1 MNQLKTEYKRDLKSN
16 YLLISFE
23 DKEEV
28 DIEKYE
34 FKMLENNYILGLM
47 KFKLVKE
54 NEKPVFCYDITS
66 MQSLSRI
73 LEYKPIGLEDIK
85 KIVLGIIRTISNMER
100 FLLGTYGL
108 LLNTDYIYADPESL
122 DLALC
127 YLPCIKEE
135 MQSKLFDLFA
145 QILAKLDQNDHEGV
159 VLAYSLYQE
168 SLKDNCVFNDLLSI
182 MNKYNKNTKKETV
195 QKVADADCNKED
207 VYEGDN
213 EKSLES
219 KTKDRVEIFSIKSLF
234 GMKKEK
240 AKVNSPIQ
248 ESKNIHK
255 TKKQGE
261 SLLEEELDEE
271 KEEWAQLFGNSESME
286 RSNTYEFDTY
296 ESGTYEEKG
305 HTHTVLLSTQ
315 SENKA
320 DYMLKSSDKTLED
333 IKLSYFPFII
343 GKQERICDY
352 IIKSEMVSRLHL
364 RIDKD
369 RGEKFSIRDLNSL
382 NGTKLEGRLLDNE
395 EVAELSL
402 GNEVEIAN
410 LRYVFVKV

>member
-1 MNQLKTEYKRDLKSN
+1 MNQLKTEYKRDFKNN
-16 YLLISFE
+16 YMLISFE
-23 DKEEV
+23 DEEEA

-34 FKMLENNYILGLM
+34 FKMLENNYISGLM

-54 NEKPVFCYDITS
+54 NEKTTFCYDITS
-66 MQSLSRI
+66 KQSLSRI

-85 KIVLGIIRTISNMER
+85 KIVLGIIRAITNMER

-108 LLNTDYIYADPESL
+108 LLNTDYIYADPEGL

-135 MQSKLFDLFA
+135 MQSKLSDLFA
-145 QILAKLDQNDHEGV
+145 QILAKIDQNDHEGV

-182 MNKYNKNTKKETV
+182 MNKHNKNTKKETV

-219 KTKDRVEIFSIKSLF
+219 KTKDRAEIFSIKSLF

-240 AKVNSPIQ
+240 AKINNPIQ
-248 ESKNIHK
+248 ESKNSY
-255 TKKQGE
+255 KKKKKEE
-261 SLLEEELDEE
+261 SPPEEELDEE
-271 KEEWAQLFGNSESME
+271 NEEWLELFENSKSTE
-286 RSNTYEFDTY
+286 RSNTYE
-296 ESGTYEEKG
+296 EKEY
-305 HTHTVLLSTQ
+305 THTVLLSEA

-320 DYMLKSSDKTLED
+320 DYILKSSDKTVED
-333 IKLSYFPFII
+333 IKISYFPFII

-402 GNEVEIAN
+402 GNEVEIAD

>member
-1 MNQLKTEYKRDLKSN
+1 MNQLKTEYKRDFKNN
-16 YLLISFE
+16 YMLISFE
-23 DKEEV
+23 EEEEA

-34 FKMLENNYILGLM
+34 FKMLENNYISGLM

-54 NEKPVFCYDITS
+54 NEKTIFCYDITS
-66 MQSLSRI
+66 KQSLSRI

-85 KIVLGIIRTISNMER
+85 KIVLGIIRAITNMER

-108 LLNTDYIYADPESL
+108 LLNTDHIYVDPESL

-135 MQSKLFDLFA
+135 MQSKLSDLFA
-145 QILAKLDQNDHEGV
+145 QILAKIDQNDHEGV

-182 MNKYNKNTKKETV
+182 MNKHNKNTKKEILL
-195 QKVADADCNKED
+195 KIADAEHNKED
-207 VYEGDN
+207 VYESDKEN
-213 EKSLES
+213 SLES
-219 KTKDRVEIFSIKSLF
+219 KTKDRAEIFSIKSLF
-234 GMKKEK
+234 RMKKEK

-248 ESKNIHK
+248 ESKNSY
-255 TKKQGE
+255 KKKKKEE
-261 SLLEEELDEE
+261 SPPEEELDEE
-271 KEEWAQLFGNSESME
+271 NEEWLELFENSKSIE
-286 RSNTYEFDTY
+286 RSNTYE
-296 ESGTYEEKG
+296 EKDC
-305 HTHTVLLSTQ
+305 THTVLLSEA

-320 DYMLKSSDKTLED
+320 GYILKSSDKTVED
-333 IKLSYFPFII
+333 IKISYFPFII

-402 GNEVEIAN
+402 GNEVEIAD

>member
-1 MNQLKTEYKRDLKSN
+1 MNQLKTEYKRDFKNN
-16 YLLISFE
+16 YMLISFE
-23 DKEEV
+23 DEEEA

-34 FKMLENNYILGLM
+34 FKMLENNYISGLM

-54 NEKPVFCYDITS
+54 NEKTIFCYDITS
-66 MQSLSRI
+66 KQSLSRI

-85 KIVLGIIRTISNMER
+85 KIVLGIIRAITNMER

-108 LLNTDYIYADPESL
+108 LLNTDYIYADPEGL

-135 MQSKLFDLFA
+135 MQSKLSDLFA
-145 QILAKLDQNDHEGV
+145 QILAKIDQNDHEGV

-182 MNKYNKNTKKETV
+182 MNKHNKNTKKEILL
-195 QKVADADCNKED
+195 KIADAEHNKED
-207 VYEGDN
+207 VYESDKA
-213 EKSLES
+213 KSIES
-219 KTKDRVEIFSIKSLF
+219 KTKDRAEIFSIKSLF
-234 GMKKEK
+234 RMKKEK
-240 AKVNSPIQ
+240 AKVNSPVQ
-248 ESKNIHK
+248 ESKNSY
-255 TKKQGE
+255 KKKKKEE
-261 SLLEEELDEE
+261 SPPEEELDEE
-271 KEEWAQLFGNSESME
+271 NEEWLELFENSKSIE
-286 RSNTYEFDTY
+286 RSNTYE
-296 ESGTYEEKG
+296 EKDC
-305 HTHTVLLSTQ
+305 THTVLLSEA

-320 DYMLKSSDKTLED
+320 DYILKSSDNTVED
-333 IKLSYFPFII
+333 IKISYFPFII

-402 GNEVEIAN
+402 GNEVEIAD

>member
-1 MNQLKTEYKRDLKSN
+1 MNQLKTEYKRDFKNN
-16 YLLISFE
+16 YMLISFE
-23 DKEEV
+23 DEEEA

-34 FKMLENNYILGLM
+34 FKMLENNYISGLM
-47 KFKLVKE
+47 KFKLVKD
-54 NEKPVFCYDITS
+54 NEKTIFCYDITS
-66 MQSLSRI
+66 KQSLSRI

-85 KIVLGIIRTISNMER
+85 KIVLGIIRAITNMER

-182 MNKYNKNTKKETV
+182 MNKYNKNTKKEILL
-195 QKVADADCNKED
+195 KIADVEHNKED
-207 VYEGDN
+207 VYESDKEN
-213 EKSLES
+213 FLES
-219 KTKDRVEIFSIKSLF
+219 KTKDRAEIFSIKSLF
-234 GMKKEK
+234 RMKKEK

-248 ESKNIHK
+248 ESKNSYK
-255 TKKQGE
+255 TQKPE
-261 SLLEEELDEE
+261 ASLSEEEFYEE
-271 KEEWAQLFGNSESME
+271 KKEWLELFENSKSTE
-286 RSNTYEFDTY
+286 RSNTYE
-296 ESGTYEEKG
+296 EKEY
-305 HTHTVLLSTQ
+305 THTVLLSEA

-320 DYMLKSSDKTLED
+320 DYILKSSDKTVED
-333 IKLSYFPFII
+333 IKISYFPFII

-402 GNEVEIAN
+402 GNEVEIAD

>member
-1 MNQLKTEYKRDLKSN
+1 MNQLKTEYKRDFKNN
-16 YLLISFE
+16 YMLISFE
-23 DKEEV
+23 DEEEA

-34 FKMLENNYILGLM
+34 FKMLENNYISGLM

-54 NEKPVFCYDITS
+54 NEKTIFCYDITS
-66 MQSLSRI
+66 KQSLSRI

-85 KIVLGIIRTISNMER
+85 KIVLGIIRAITNMER
-100 FLLGTYGL
+100 FLLETYGL
-108 LLNTDYIYADPESL
+108 LLNTDYIYADPENL

-135 MQSKLFDLFA
+135 MQSKLSDLFA
-145 QILAKLDQNDHEGV
+145 QILAKIDQNDHEGV
-159 VLAYSLYQE
+159 VLAYGLYQE

-182 MNKYNKNTKKETV
+182 MNKHNKNTKKEILL
-195 QKVADADCNKED
+195 KIADAEHNKED
-207 VYEGDN
+207 VYESDKA
-213 EKSLES
+213 KSIES
-219 KTKDRVEIFSIKSLF
+219 KTKDRAEIFSIKSF
-234 GMKKEK
+234 FRMKKEK
-240 AKVNSPIQ
+240 AKVKGSVQ
-248 ESKNIHK
+248 ESENSYK
-255 TKKQGE
+255 TKKQEE
-261 SLLEEELDEE
+261 SPPEEEFYEE
-271 KEEWAQLFGNSESME
+271 KKEWLELFENSKSTE
-286 RSNTYEFDTY
+286 RSNTYE
-296 ESGTYEEKG
+296 EKEY
-305 HTHTVLLSTQ
+305 THTVLLSEA
-315 SENKA
+315 SEDKA
-320 DYMLKSSDKTLED
+320 GYILKSSDKTVED
-333 IKLSYFPFII
+333 IKISYFPFII

-402 GNEVEIAN
+402 GNEVEIAD

>member
-1 MNQLKTEYKRDLKSN
+1 MNQLKTEYKRDFKNN
-16 YLLISFE
+16 YMLISFE
-23 DKEEV
+23 DEEEA

-34 FKMLENNYILGLM
+34 FKMLENNYISGLM
-47 KFKLVKE
+47 KFKLVKD
-54 NEKPVFCYDITS
+54 NEKTIFCYDITS
-66 MQSLSRI
+66 KQSLSRI
-73 LEYKPIGLEDIK
+73 LEYKPIGLENIK
-85 KIVLGIIRTISNMER
+85 KIVLGIIRAITNMER

-108 LLNTDYIYADPESL
+108 LLNTDYIYADPEGL

-135 MQSKLFDLFA
+135 MQSKLSDLFA
-145 QILAKLDQNDHEGV
+145 QILAKIDQNDHEGV

-182 MNKYNKNTKKETV
+182 MNKYNKNTKKEILL
-195 QKVADADCNKED
+195 KIADAEHNKED
-207 VYEGDN
+207 VYESDKA
-213 EKSLES
+213 KSIES

-234 GMKKEK
+234 HMKKEK
-240 AKVNSPIQ
+240 AKVKDPIQ
-248 ESKNIHK
+248 ESKNSY
-255 TKKQGE
+255 KKKKKEE
-261 SLLEEELDEE
+261 SPPEEELDEE
-271 KEEWAQLFGNSESME
+271 NEEWLELFENSKSME
-286 RSNTYEFDTY
+286 RSNTYE
-296 ESGTYEEKG
+296 EKDY
-305 HTHTVLLSTQ
+305 THTVLLSEA

-320 DYMLKSSDKTLED
+320 DYILKSSDKTVED
-333 IKLSYFPFII
+333 IKISYFPFII

-402 GNEVEIAN
+402 GNEVEIAD
-410 LRYVFVKV
+410 LRYMFVKV

>member
-1 MNQLKTEYKRDLKSN
+1 MNQLKTEYKRDFKNN
-16 YLLISFE
+16 YMLISFE
-23 DKEEV
+23 EEEEA

-34 FKMLENNYILGLM
+34 FKMLENNYISGLM

-54 NEKPVFCYDITS
+54 NEKTIFCYDITS
-66 MQSLSRI
+66 KQSLSRI

-85 KIVLGIIRTISNMER
+85 KIVLGIIRAITNMER

-108 LLNTDYIYADPESL
+108 LLNTDHIYVDPESL

-135 MQSKLFDLFA
+135 MQSKLSDLFA
-145 QILAKLDQNDHEGV
+145 QILAKIDQNDHEGV

-182 MNKYNKNTKKETV
+182 MNKHNKNTKKETV

-219 KTKDRVEIFSIKSLF
+219 KTKDRAEIFSIKSLF

-240 AKVNSPIQ
+240 AKINNPIQ
-248 ESKNIHK
+248 ESKNSY
-255 TKKQGE
+255 KKKKKEE
-261 SLLEEELDEE
+261 SPPEEELDEE
-271 KEEWAQLFGNSESME
+271 NEEWLELFENSKSTE
-286 RSNTYEFDTY
+286 RSNTYE
-296 ESGTYEEKG
+296 EKEY
-305 HTHTVLLSTQ
+305 THTVLLSEA

-320 DYMLKSSDKTLED
+320 DYILKSSDKTVED
-333 IKLSYFPFII
+333 IKISYFPFII

-402 GNEVEIAN
+402 GNEVEIAD

>member
-1 MNQLKTEYKRDLKSN
+1 MNQLKTEYKRDFKNN
-16 YLLISFE
+16 YMLISFE
-23 DKEEV
+23 DEEEA

-34 FKMLENNYILGLM
+34 FKMLENNYISGLM
-47 KFKLVKE
+47 KFKLVKD
-54 NEKPVFCYDITS
+54 NEKTIFCYDITS
-66 MQSLSRI
+66 KQSLSRI

-85 KIVLGIIRTISNMER
+85 KIVLGIIRAITNMER

-108 LLNTDYIYADPESL
+108 LLNTDYIYADPEGL

-135 MQSKLFDLFA
+135 MQSKLSDLFA

-182 MNKYNKNTKKETV
+182 MNKYNKNTKKEILL
-195 QKVADADCNKED
+195 KIADAEHNKED
-207 VYEGDN
+207 VYESDKEN
-213 EKSLES
+213 FLES
-219 KTKDRVEIFSIKSLF
+219 KTKDRAEIFSIKSLF
-234 GMKKEK
+234 RMKKEK
-240 AKVNSPIQ
+240 AKVKGPVQ
-248 ESKNIHK
+248 ESKNSYK
-255 TKKQGE
+255 TQKPE
-261 SLLEEELDEE
+261 ASLSEEEFYEE
-271 KEEWAQLFGNSESME
+271 KKEWLELFENSKSTE
-286 RSNTYEFDTY
+286 RSNTYE
-296 ESGTYEEKG
+296 EKDC
-305 HTHTVLLSTQ
+305 THTVLLSEA

-320 DYMLKSSDKTLED
+320 DYILKSSDKTVED
-333 IKLSYFPFII
+333 IKISYFPFII

-402 GNEVEIAN
+402 GNEVEIAD

>member
-1 MNQLKTEYKRDLKSN
+1 MNQLKTEYKRDFKNN
-16 YLLISFE
+16 YMLISFE
-23 DKEEV
+23 DEEEA

-34 FKMLENNYILGLM
+34 FKMLENNYISGLM

-54 NEKPVFCYDITS
+54 NEKTIFCYDITS
-66 MQSLSRI
+66 KQSLSRI
-73 LEYKPIGLEDIK
+73 LEYKPIGWEDIK
-85 KIVLGIIRTISNMER
+85 KIVLGIIRAITNMER
-100 FLLGTYGL
+100 FLLETYGL

-135 MQSKLFDLFA
+135 MQSKLSDLFA
-145 QILAKLDQNDHEGV
+145 QILAKIDQNDHEGV
-159 VLAYSLYQE
+159 ILAYSLYQE

-182 MNKYNKNTKKETV
+182 MNKHNKKTKKETLL
-195 QKVADADCNKED
+195 KIADTDHNKED
-207 VYEGDN
+207 VYESDKEN
-213 EKSLES
+213 SLES
-219 KTKDRVEIFSIKSLF
+219 KTKDRAEIFSIKSLF

-240 AKVNSPIQ
+240 AKINSPIQ
-248 ESKNIHK
+248 ESKNSY
-255 TKKQGE
+255 KKKKKEE
-261 SLLEEELDEE
+261 SPPEEELDEE
-271 KEEWAQLFGNSESME
+271 NEEWLELFENSKSTE
-286 RSNTYEFDTY
+286 RSNTYE
-296 ESGTYEEKG
+296 EKDC
-305 HTHTVLLSTQ
+305 THTVLLSEA

-320 DYMLKSSDKTLED
+320 DYILKSSDKTVED
-333 IKLSYFPFII
+333 IKISYFPFII

-402 GNEVEIAN
+402 GNEVEIAD

>member
-1 MNQLKTEYKRDLKSN
+1 MNQLKTEYKRDFKNN
-16 YLLISFE
+16 YMLISFE
-23 DKEEV
+23 DEEEA

-34 FKMLENNYILGLM
+34 FKMLENNYISGLM
-47 KFKLVKE
+47 KFKLVKD
-54 NEKPVFCYDITS
+54 NEKTIFCYDITS
-66 MQSLSRI
+66 KQSLSRI

-85 KIVLGIIRTISNMER
+85 KIVFGIIRAISNMER

-135 MQSKLFDLFA
+135 IQSKLSDLFA
-145 QILAKLDQNDHEGV
+145 QILAKIDQNDHEGV

-182 MNKYNKNTKKETV
+182 MNKHNKNTKKEILL
-195 QKVADADCNKED
+195 KIADAEHNKED
-207 VYEGDN
+207 VYESDKA
-213 EKSLES
+213 KSIES
-219 KTKDRVEIFSIKSLF
+219 KTKDRAEIFSIKSLF
-234 GMKKEK
+234 RMKKEK
-240 AKVNSPIQ
+240 AKVKGSVQ
-248 ESKNIHK
+248 ESENSYK
-255 TKKQGE
+255 TKKQEE
-261 SLLEEELDEE
+261 SPPEEELDEE
-271 KEEWAQLFGNSESME
+271 KNEWLELFENSKSTE
-286 RSNTYEFDTY
+286 RSNTYE
-296 ESGTYEEKG
+296 EKEY
-305 HTHTVLLSTQ
+305 THTVLLSEA
-315 SENKA
+315 SEDKA
-320 DYMLKSSDKTLED
+320 GYILKSSDKTVED
-333 IKLSYFPFII
+333 IKISYFPFII

-402 GNEVEIAN
+402 GNEVEIAD

>member
-1 MNQLKTEYKRDLKSN
+1 MNQLKTEYKRDFKNN
-16 YLLISFE
+16 YMLISFE
-23 DKEEV
+23 DEEEA

-34 FKMLENNYILGLM
+34 FKMLENNYISGLM
-47 KFKLVKE
+47 KFKLVKD
-54 NEKPVFCYDITS
+54 NEKTIFCYDITS
-66 MQSLSRI
+66 KQSLSRI
-73 LEYKPIGLEDIK
+73 LEYKPIGLENIK
-85 KIVLGIIRTISNMER
+85 KIVLGIIRAITNMER

-108 LLNTDYIYADPESL
+108 LLNTDYIYADPEGL

-135 MQSKLFDLFA
+135 MQSKLSDLFA
-145 QILAKLDQNDHEGV
+145 QILAKIDQNDHEGV

-182 MNKYNKNTKKETV
+182 MNKHNKNTKKEILL
-195 QKVADADCNKED
+195 KIADAEHNKED
-207 VYEGDN
+207 VYESDKA
-213 EKSLES
+213 KSIES
-219 KTKDRVEIFSIKSLF
+219 KTKDRAEIFSIKSLF
-234 GMKKEK
+234 RMKKEK

-248 ESKNIHK
+248 ESKNSYK
-255 TKKQGE
+255 TQKPE
-261 SLLEEELDEE
+261 ASLSEEEFYEE
-271 KEEWAQLFGNSESME
+271 KKEWLELFENSKSIE
-286 RSNTYEFDTY
+286 RSNTYE
-296 ESGTYEEKG
+296 EKDY
-305 HTHTVLLSTQ
+305 THTVLLSEA

-320 DYMLKSSDKTLED
+320 DYILKSSDKTVED
-333 IKLSYFPFII
+333 IKISYFPFII

-402 GNEVEIAN
+402 GNEVEIAD

>member
-1 MNQLKTEYKRDLKSN
+1 MNQLKTEYKRDFKNN
-16 YLLISFE
+16 YMLISFE
-23 DKEEV
+23 EEEEA

-34 FKMLENNYILGLM
+34 FKMLENNYISGLM
-47 KFKLVKE
+47 KFKLVKD
-54 NEKPVFCYDITS
+54 NEKTIFCYDITS
-66 MQSLSRI
+66 KQSLSRI

-85 KIVLGIIRTISNMER
+85 KIVLGIIRAITNMER
-100 FLLGTYGL
+100 FLLGTCGL

-135 MQSKLFDLFA
+135 MQSKLSDLFA
-145 QILAKLDQNDHEGV
+145 QILAKIDQNDHEGV

-182 MNKYNKNTKKETV
+182 MNKHNKNTKKEILL
-195 QKVADADCNKED
+195 KIADAEHNKED
-207 VYEGDN
+207 VYESDKA
-213 EKSLES
+213 KSIES

-234 GMKKEK
+234 RMKKEK
-240 AKVNSPIQ
+240 AKIKGPVQ
-248 ESKNIHK
+248 ESENSYK
-255 TKKQGE
+255 TKRQE
-261 SLLEEELDEE
+261 TSLSEEEFYEE
-271 KEEWAQLFGNSESME
+271 KKEWLELFENSKSTE
-286 RSNTYEFDTY
+286 RSNTYE
-296 ESGTYEEKG
+296 EKEY
-305 HTHTVLLSTQ
+305 THTVLLSEA

-320 DYMLKSSDKTLED
+320 DYILKSSDKTVED
-333 IKLSYFPFII
+333 IKISYFPFII

-402 GNEVEIAN
+402 GNEVEIAD

>member
-1 MNQLKTEYKRDLKSN
+1 
-16 YLLISFE
+16 
-23 DKEEV
+23 
-28 DIEKYE
+28 
-34 FKMLENNYILGLM
+34 
-47 KFKLVKE
+47 
-54 NEKPVFCYDITS
+54 
-66 MQSLSRI
+66 
-73 LEYKPIGLEDIK
+73 
-85 KIVLGIIRTISNMER
+85 MER

-108 LLNTDYIYADPESL
+108 LLNTDYIYADPEGL

-135 MQSKLFDLFA
+135 MQSKLSDLFA

-182 MNKYNKNTKKETV
+182 MNKYNKNTKKEILL
-195 QKVADADCNKED
+195 KIADAEHNKED
-207 VYEGDN
+207 VYESDKA
-213 EKSLES
+213 KSIES
-219 KTKDRVEIFSIKSLF
+219 KTKDRAEIFSIKSLF
-234 GMKKEK
+234 RMKKEK
-240 AKVNSPIQ
+240 AKVKGPVQ
-248 ESKNIHK
+248 ESENSYK
-255 TKKQGE
+255 TQKPE
-261 SLLEEELDEE
+261 ASLSEEEFYEE
-271 KEEWAQLFGNSESME
+271 KKEWLELFENSKSTE
-286 RSNTYEFDTY
+286 RSNTYE
-296 ESGTYEEKG
+296 EKDC
-305 HTHTVLLSTQ
+305 THTVLLSEA

-320 DYMLKSSDKTLED
+320 DYILKSSDKTVED
-333 IKLSYFPFII
+333 IKISYFPFII

-402 GNEVEIAN
+402 GNEVEIAD

>member
-1 MNQLKTEYKRDLKSN
+1 MNQLKTEYKRDFKNN
-16 YLLISFE
+16 YMLISFE
-23 DKEEV
+23 DEEEA

-34 FKMLENNYILGLM
+34 FKMLENNYISGLM
-47 KFKLVKE
+47 KFKLVKD
-54 NEKPVFCYDITS
+54 NEKTIFCYDITS
-66 MQSLSRI
+66 KQSLSRI

-85 KIVLGIIRTISNMER
+85 KIVLGIIRAITNMER

-108 LLNTDYIYADPESL
+108 LLNTDYIYADPEGL

-135 MQSKLFDLFA
+135 MQSKLSDLFA
-145 QILAKLDQNDHEGV
+145 QILAKIDQNDHEGV

-182 MNKYNKNTKKETV
+182 MNKHNKNTKKEILL
-195 QKVADADCNKED
+195 KIADAEHNKED
-207 VYEGDN
+207 VYESDKA
-213 EKSLES
+213 KSIES
-219 KTKDRVEIFSIKSLF
+219 KTKDRAEIFSIKSLF
-234 GMKKEK
+234 RMKKEK
-240 AKVNSPIQ
+240 AKVNSPVQ
-248 ESKNIHK
+248 ESKNSY
-255 TKKQGE
+255 KKKKKEE
-261 SLLEEELDEE
+261 SPPEEELDEE
-271 KEEWAQLFGNSESME
+271 SEEWLELFENSKSIE
-286 RSNTYEFDTY
+286 RSNTYE
-296 ESGTYEEKG
+296 EKDYM
-305 HTHTVLLSTQ
+305 HTVLLSDP
-315 SENKA
+315 SKDKA
-320 DYMLKSSDKTLED
+320 GYMLKSSDNTVED
-333 IKLSYFPFII
+333 IKISYFPFII

-402 GNEVEIAN
+402 GNEVEIAD

>member
-1 MNQLKTEYKRDLKSN
+1 MNQLKTEYKRDFKNN
-16 YLLISFE
+16 YMLISFE
-23 DKEEV
+23 DEEEA

-34 FKMLENNYILGLM
+34 FKMLENNYISGLM
-47 KFKLVKE
+47 KFKLVKD
-54 NEKPVFCYDITS
+54 NEKTIFCYDITS
-66 MQSLSRI
+66 KQSLSRI

-85 KIVLGIIRTISNMER
+85 KIVLGIIRAITNMER

-108 LLNTDYIYADPESL
+108 LLNTDYIYADPEGL

-135 MQSKLFDLFA
+135 MQSKLSDLFA
-145 QILAKLDQNDHEGV
+145 QILAKIDQNDHEGV

-182 MNKYNKNTKKETV
+182 MNKYNKNTKKEILL
-195 QKVADADCNKED
+195 KIADAEHNKED
-207 VYEGDN
+207 VYESDKA
-213 EKSLES
+213 KSIES
-219 KTKDRVEIFSIKSLF
+219 KTKDRAEIFSIKSLF
-234 GMKKEK
+234 RMKKEK
-240 AKVNSPIQ
+240 AKVKGPVQ
-248 ESKNIHK
+248 ESKNSYK
-255 TKKQGE
+255 TQKPE
-261 SLLEEELDEE
+261 ASLSEEEFYEE
-271 KEEWAQLFGNSESME
+271 KKEWLELFENSKSME
-286 RSNTYEFDTY
+286 RSNTYE
-296 ESGTYEEKG
+296 EKDY
-305 HTHTVLLSTQ
+305 THTVLLSEA

-320 DYMLKSSDKTLED
+320 DYILKSSDKTVED
-333 IKLSYFPFII
+333 IKISYFPFII

-402 GNEVEIAN
+402 GNEVEIAD